1 MLKKINEEKK
11 KLTFD
16 LEPILAENLKITTKN
31 LGITQRSFVET
42 AIKKL
47 LEEVVQRGIDL

>member
-16 LEPILAENLKITTKN
+16 LEPTLAENLKMTTKN

-47 LEEVVQRGIDL
+47 LEEVVQRGIEL

>member
-16 LEPILAENLKITTKN
+16 LEPTLAENLKMTAKK
-31 LGITQRSFVET
+31 LGVTQRSFVET

-47 LEEVVQRGIDL
+47 LEETIKTK

>member
-16 LEPILAENLKITTKN
+16 LEPTLAENLKITTKN